1 MCADCFGAFVHRAV
15 RVLDMTPVT
24 GVPNGKSVVDNCGV
38 CGGDSSSCAGCD
50 GVPGSNAV
58 LVVVCL
64 LDAFYRNL
72 TQFFQVRRVRSLC
85 RLQRHVRAHS
95 NYHGFGVWVG
105 HQRSAFGIWGFLRD
119 TYGLVISN
127 NVAEVVKA

>member
-1 MCADCFGAFVHRAV
+1 
-15 RVLDMTPVT
+15 MTSVS

-64 LDAFYRNL
+64 LHTLFTAISRSFFRFDACE
-72 TQFFQVRRVRSLC
+72 VC
-85 RLQRHVRAHS
+85 AGS
-95 NYHGFGVWVG
+95 NDTCALILIIMD
-105 HQRSAFGIWGFLRD
+105 SAS
-119 TYGLVISN
+119 GLAIS
-127 NVAEVVKA
+127 VPLLALAAFHLILMGW